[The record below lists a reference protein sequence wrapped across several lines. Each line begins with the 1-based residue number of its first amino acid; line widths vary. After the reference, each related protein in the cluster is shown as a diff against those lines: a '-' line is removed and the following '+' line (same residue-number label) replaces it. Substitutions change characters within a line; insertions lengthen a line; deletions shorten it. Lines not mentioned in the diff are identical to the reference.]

1 MGNHLWSGCAVVLSA
16 IGLAA
21 GVAENNQSKVQEGQ
35 TNRQERAAKAQIPV
49 PKQAVVVLRPTEG
62 NSVTGTILLR
72 QEKGNV
78 RLKGMVRGLTPGKHG
93 FHIHEFGDL
102 RADDGKSAGGHF
114 NPKGHKHGGP
124 QDKES
129 HAGDLGNIKANSQG
143 IAKVDKLAKGLPLHF
158 AIGRSIVV
166 HAGADDLESQPSGD
180 AGARVAVGVIGF
192 ASKSKVSKPK
202 LSRKPK

>member
-1 MGNHLWSGCAVVLSA
+1 MGNHLWSGCAVLLSA

-21 GVAENNQSKVQEGQ
+21 GVAENNQSKRQEGA
-35 TNRQERAAKAQIPV
+35 TKAHVPI
-49 PKQAVVVLRPTEG
+49 PKQAVVVLRPTKG

-78 RLKGMVRGLTPGKHG
+78 RLKGMVRGLKPGKHG

-124 QDKES
+124 QDEES
-129 HAGDLGNIKANSQG
+129 HAGDLGNIEANSQG
-143 IAKVDKLAKGLPLHF
+143 IAKVDKVAKGLPLHF

-192 ASKSKVSKPK
+192 ASKSKGQKPK
-202 LSRKPK
+202 LGRKSK